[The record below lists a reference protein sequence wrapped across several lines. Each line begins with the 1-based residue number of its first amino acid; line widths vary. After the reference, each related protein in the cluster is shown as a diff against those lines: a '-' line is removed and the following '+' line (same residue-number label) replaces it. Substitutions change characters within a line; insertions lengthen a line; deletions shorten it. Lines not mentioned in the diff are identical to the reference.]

1 MEPVIVKLQQRGASL
16 AVVLPRPM
24 LHALQWR
31 RGLHLEASL
40 RGDVVELSAVRY
52 RDADPRRT
60 DATSE
65 RVDPDVKSI

>member
-1 MEPVIVKLQQRGASL
+1 MEPSIVKLQQRGSSL
-16 AVVLPRPM
+16 AIVLPRPM

-31 RGLHLEASL
+31 RGLHIEATL
-40 RGDVVELSAVRY
+40 RGDVLELAAVRY

-60 DATSE
+60 GAAGA